1 MRKISV
7 KFVCVFFTNGTG
19 ADVVLRYSLYI
30 ALAAILFGGAEPFG
44 LFWQTTH

>member
-7 KFVCVFFTNGTG
+7 CVFTSGTG
-19 ADVVLRYSLYI
+19 ADVVLRYSLSI
-30 ALAAILFGGAEPFG
+30 ALAAILFGGAEPLG